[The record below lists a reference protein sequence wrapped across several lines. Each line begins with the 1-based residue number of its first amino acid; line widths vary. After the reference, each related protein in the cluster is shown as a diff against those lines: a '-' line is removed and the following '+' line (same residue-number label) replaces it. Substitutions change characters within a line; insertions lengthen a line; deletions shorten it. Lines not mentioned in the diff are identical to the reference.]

1 MEEYIEEAIKVSR
14 DPEFLKLYNLELEV
28 REKSYDHGM
37 YDSIYEAQAEI
48 AKRMLKEQM
57 DHDLIMKLTNLSIPK
72 FEDILEKVNNET

>member
-28 REKSYDHGM
+28 KEKSYDHGM
-37 YDSIYEAQAEI
+37 YDGIYEAQAEI

-57 DHDLIMKLTNLSIPK
+57 DHDLIMKLTSLSIPK